1 MHSELF
7 CSRKEDDFMR
17 RTIFVPLL
25 ITLALLAIMG
35 GIGYWIFNSYYYYT
49 TDDAQVNGQ
58 IVTVTAPIAG
68 TLSSLSVKQGDQ
80 VTLGQSI
87 GTITPLTGNAVT
99 LTSPFAGTIVQTP
112 AVQGQAVSPGLA
124 VSQVA
129 DLSHLNVIAYV
140 DENALNNVKVDQV
153 VDIHIDAYGGTSYTG
168 KVVQIVQAAAG
179 QFSLLPTTD
188 FASGN
193 FTKVGQRVP
202 VIISLD
208 NGNGGNDLVPG
219 MSAEVTIH
227 IH

>member
-1 MHSELF
+1 
-7 CSRKEDDFMR
+7 MR

-25 ITLALLAIMG
+25 ITLALLAIVG
-35 GIGYWIFNSYYYYT
+35 GFGYWIFDSYYYYT

-58 IVTVTAPIAG
+58 VVNVLAPMAG
-68 TLSSLSVKQGDQ
+68 ALTSLSVKQGDQ
-80 VTLGQSI
+80 VTPGQAV
-87 GTITPLTGNAVT
+87 GTITPVTGNAIT
-99 LTSPFAGTIVQTP
+99 LTSPIAGTIVQTP
-112 AVQGQAVSPGLA
+112 AVQGQAVVPGLA
-124 VSQVA
+124 VAQVT
-129 DLSHLNVIAYV
+129 DLSNPTIIAYV
-140 DENALNNVKVDQV
+140 DENALTNVKVDQV

-168 KVVQIVQAAAG
+168 KVLQIVQAAAG
-179 QFSLLPTTD
+179 QFSLLPTAD

>member
-1 MHSELF
+1 
-7 CSRKEDDFMR
+7 MR

-25 ITLALLAIMG
+25 ISIALLAIAG
-35 GIGYWIFNSYYYYT
+35 GIGYWIFNSYYYYA

-58 IVTVTAPIAG
+58 IVTVTAPMAG
-68 TLSSLSVKQGDQ
+68 TLSSLSVRQGDK
-80 VTLGQSI
+80 VTLGQAI
-87 GTITPLTGNAVT
+87 GTITPLTGNAVAVT
-99 LTSPFAGTIVQTP
+99 LTSPIAGTIVQTP
-112 AVQGQAVSPGLA
+112 AVQGQAVVPGLA
-124 VSQVA
+124 VAQVT
-129 DLSHLNVIAYV
+129 DLSNPNVIAYV

-153 VDIHIDAYGGTSYTG
+153 VDIHVDAYGGTSYTG

-202 VIISLD
+202 VLISLD